1 MIHFCTLI
9 RMRTDLPS
17 HPWDLKEY
25 ESVIILFEVS
35 NPHDAIEI
43 SKLRDP
49 EAVNSNSSTG
59 WETYDWYIKPAA
71 IRVRIANK
79 KRDMAICHWVGLDIF
94 LKYSPEQKAT
104 YLSEFIAINNL
115 NRKTRIDKIVKIDA
129 ILIDYLDATG
139 LWNFIWAQRNGEELR
154 QTELYRNVHKKL
166 EEKYNTKGIQL
177 LITKK

>member
-1 MIHFCTLI
+1 
-9 RMRTDLPS
+9 MRTDLPS

-79 KRDMAICHWVGLDIF
+79 KRDMKSYYIYRYV
-94 LKYSPEQKAT
+94 S
-104 YLSEFIAINNL
+104 
-115 NRKTRIDKIVKIDA
+115 IV
-129 ILIDYLDATG
+129 
-139 LWNFIWAQRNGEELR
+139 W
-154 QTELYRNVHKKL
+154 
-166 EEKYNTKGIQL
+166 YN
-177 LITKK
+177 